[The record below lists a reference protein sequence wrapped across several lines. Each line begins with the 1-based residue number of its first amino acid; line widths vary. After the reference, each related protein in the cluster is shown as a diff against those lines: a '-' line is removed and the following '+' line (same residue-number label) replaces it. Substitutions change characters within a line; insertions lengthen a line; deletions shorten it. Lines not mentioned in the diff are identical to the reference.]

1 MSQSPAAPRR
11 SAIDVFLNVV
21 ERGGN
26 ALPHPATLFALLA
39 LIVVVM
45 SGIAAWLEISAQHP
59 ATGETINVVNLFS
72 LDGLHRMSTGMV
84 KNFTEFAPLGTV
96 LVALLGI
103 GVAEHSGLIGAT
115 LRLLVLSAPRFLLT
129 PVMVFAGVMSNMASE
144 IGYVLLV
151 PLAGLIFLAAGRH
164 PILGM
169 AAAFA
174 GVSGGYSANLL
185 IGTID
190 PLLAGLSQQ
199 AARIVD
205 PDYTV
210 NELANWY
217 FMMASTP
224 IVTIL
229 GWFVTEKIVAPR
241 FPRGEES
248 PTPLREKLRWTCF
261 LVEVLAIPTIVWFVL
276 IRGSEGFMPWV
287 YGIVLAL
294 ALIIIAVYL
303 TQRGFGPADKVDL
316 GGTDEIKPMS
326 SEELRGLKAA
336 LWATLAIVVVLAW
349 SLLPHG
355 LAPGAG
361 FMRIEG
367 EPDFLKSIA
376 PLLASVVAVIFTIG
390 IVLGLSYGIAA
401 GTIKSDNDVIKG
413 MGQSM
418 STLGV
423 YLVLTFFAA
432 QFVAYF
438 NWTQLGLVFAVEGA
452 GVLDSMRQLVLGEG
466 EPAPWRWVLA
476 KIIIMAGFILLTAV
490 ANLFMGSA
498 SAKWALMAPIFIPM
512 FMILGYS
519 PELTQIAY
527 RIGDS
532 VTNIISPM
540 MSYFALIIAFLQRYE
555 PKAGIG
561 TVISVMLPYS
571 VVFAIGWSLLFV
583 VWLALGLPIG
593 PGAPLQ
599 YIPATPAG

>member
-1 MSQSPAAPRR
+1 MISLPAGPRKR
-11 SAIDVFLNVV
+11 SAIDTFLNIV

-39 LIVVVM
+39 LAVVIM
-45 SGIAAWLEISAQHP
+45 SGIATWLEISAQHP
-59 ATGETINVVNLFS
+59 STGATINVVNLFS
-72 LDGLHRMSTGMV
+72 LEGLHRISTSMV
-84 KNFTEFAPLGTV
+84 KNFTDFAPLGTV

-103 GVAEHSGLIGAT
+103 GVAEHSGLIGAS
-115 LRLLVLSAPRFLLT
+115 LRLLVLSAPRYLLS

-151 PLAGLIFLAAGRH
+151 PLAALVFVAAGRH

-190 PLLAGLSQQ
+190 PLLAGLSQE

-205 PDYTV
+205 PNYTV
-210 NELANWY
+210 NAVSNWY
-217 FMMASTP
+217 FMIASTP
-224 IVTIL
+224 LVTLL

-241 FPRGEES
+241 FPDEPSRNPVAAGEAA
-248 PTPLREKLRWTCF
+248 PDQDPD
-261 LVEVLAIPTIVWFVL
+261 A
-276 IRGSEGFMPWV
+276 
-287 YGIVLAL
+287 
-294 ALIIIAVYL
+294 
-303 TQRGFGPADKVDL
+303 QRL
-316 GGTDEIKPMS
+316 KP
-326 SEELRGLKAA
+326 EETRGLIWA
-336 LWATLAIVVVLAW
+336 LVACLVISLILLW
-349 SLLPHG
+349 SMLPQG
-355 LAPGAG
+355 WFWGSG
-361 FMRIEG
+361 FMRDPVTG
-367 EPDFLKSIA
+367 DPLNSPFLKS
-376 PLLASVVAVIFTIG
+376 VVAIIF
-390 IVLGLSYGIAA
+390 LYGVVA
-401 GTIKSDNDVIKG
+401 GVVYGAVSGSIKSDNDVIKG

-452 GVLDSMRQLVLGEG
+452 GLLDSMRQLVLGEG
-466 EPAPWRWVLA
+466 DPAPWRWVLA
-476 KIIIMAGFILLTAV
+476 KIIIMAGFIVLTAV

-512 FMILGYS
+512 FMLLGYS

-561 TVISVMLPYS
+561 TVIAVMLPYS
-571 VVFAIGWSLLFV
+571 VVFAIGWSLLFI

-593 PGAPLQ
+593 PGAPLN
-599 YIPATPAG
+599 YVPASPLG

>member
-1 MSQSPAAPRR
+1 MADTGPAQAGGDPVIIAHFRSSAAPESPQVSARMTQPQAPIRR
-11 SAIDVFLNVV
+11 SAMDRFLTIV
-21 ERGGN
+21 EKGGN

-39 LIVVVM
+39 LAVVLL
-45 SGIAAWLEISAQHP
+45 SGIAAWMELSAPHP
-59 ATGETINVVNLFS
+59 STGKPIDVVNLMT
-72 LDGLHRMSTGMV
+72 LEGLHRMSTSLV
-84 KNFTEFAPLGTV
+84 TNFTSFAPLGTV

-103 GVAEHSGLIGAT
+103 GVAEHSGLIGAA
-115 LRLLVLSAPRFLLT
+115 LRLLVLSSPRYLLT
-129 PVMVFAGVMSNMASE
+129 PVVVFAGVMSNMASE

-190 PLLAGLSQQ
+190 PLLAGLSQE

-205 PDYTV
+205 ADYTV
-210 NELANWY
+210 SPVANWY
-217 FMMASTP
+217 FMIVSTP
-224 IVTIL
+224 LITLL
-229 GWFVTEKIVAPR
+229 GWFVTERIVAPR
-241 FPRGEES
+241 FAY
-248 PTPLREKLRWTCF
+248 TPS
-261 LVEVLAIPTIVWFVL
+261 EV
-276 IRGSEGFMPWV
+276 
-287 YGIVLAL
+287 
-294 ALIIIAVYL
+294 
-303 TQRGFGPADKVDL
+303 PADEDIAPHEADPEAQKL
-316 GGTDEIKPMS
+316 KP
-326 SEELRGLKAA
+326 EEKRGLLWASIATVVVTLVLVWAA
-336 LWATLAIVVVLAW
+336 LP
-349 SLLPHG
+349 SG
-355 LAPGAG
+355 LFWGSG
-361 FMRIEG
+361 FMRD
-367 EPDFLKSIA
+367 PVTDDLLRSPFLS
-376 PLLASVVAVIFTIG
+376 SVVAMIFVYGVVVG
-390 IVLGLSYGIAA
+390 IAYGIAA
-401 GTIKSDNDVIKG
+401 GTIRSDNDVIKG

-438 NWTQLGLVFAVEGA
+438 NWTQLGLIFAVEGA
-452 GVLDSMRQLVLGEG
+452 GWLDAARQLVLGEG
-466 EPAPWRWVLA
+466 EPTAWRWAMA

-498 SAKWALMAPIFIPM
+498 SAKWALMAPIFVPM

-561 TVISVMLPYS
+561 TVIATMLPYS
-571 VVFAIGWSLLFV
+571 LVFALGWTLLFA

-593 PGAPLQ
+593 PDSPLQ
-599 YIPATPAG
+599 YIPATPAVE

>member
-1 MSQSPAAPRR
+1 MSHASASPRR

-39 LIVVVM
+39 LIVVVL
-45 SGIAAWLEISAQHP
+45 SGIAAWFEISAPHP
-59 ATGETINVVNLFS
+59 ATGETIHVVNLLS
-72 LDGLHRMSTGMV
+72 LEGLHRMSTSMV
-84 KNFTEFAPLGTV
+84 RNFTDFAPLGTV

-103 GVAEHSGLIGAT
+103 GVAEHSGLIGAS
-115 LRLLVLSAPRFLLT
+115 LRLLVLSSPRFLLT

-190 PLLAGLSQQ
+190 PLLAGLSQE
-199 AARIVD
+199 AARIID

-210 NELANWY
+210 NALSNWY
-217 FMMASTP
+217 FMIASTP
-224 IVTIL
+224 VVTLL
-229 GWFVTEKIVAPR
+229 GWYVTEKVVAPR
-241 FPRGEES
+241 FPDTPSRNPAEQSGDTPEQDPEAQRLKPEE
-248 PTPLREKLRWTCF
+248 W
-261 LVEVLAIPTIVWFVL
+261 
-276 IRGSEGFMPWV
+276 
-287 YGIVLAL
+287 
-294 ALIIIAVYL
+294 
-303 TQRGFGPADKVDL
+303 
-316 GGTDEIKPMS
+316 
-326 SEELRGLKAA
+326 RGLKWATWSAVALTVVLIWAA
-336 LWATLAIVVVLAW
+336 LPLGTM
-349 SLLPHG
+349 
-355 LAPGAG
+355 PGAG
-361 FMRIEG
+361 FMRDQSTG
-367 EPDFLKSIA
+367 D
-376 PLLASVVAVIFTIG
+376 LLRSPMLNSVVAIIFLYGVLAGVVYGVI
-390 IVLGLSYGIAA
+390 A
-401 GTIKSDNDVIKG
+401 GTVRSDTDVING
-413 MGQSM
+413 MGKSM

-452 GVLDSMRQLVLGEG
+452 GLLDSMRQLVLGGAEN
-466 EPAPWRWVLA
+466 PPMWRWVMA
-476 KIIIMAGFILLTAV
+476 KIIIMAGFIVLTAL

-498 SAKWALMAPIFIPM
+498 SAKWALMAPIFVPM

-571 VVFAIGWSLLFV
+571 VVFAIGWSVLFV
-583 VWLALGLPIG
+583 VWLVLGLPIG
-593 PGAPLQ
+593 PGAPLE
-599 YIPATPAG
+599 YIPATVAG